1 MKNLQIRVELAKAG
15 MSQADLAELMGVSK
29 QTLSTS
35 LGTFEMSQAER
46 AALIKLIREHAKGG
60 E

>member
-60 E
+60 K